1 VATLDQGTQS
11 TFEPRR
17 IRKINFTD
25 GPGNNTTAQVLR
37 LNLKLGSQ
45 TSAPF
50 HGVVPE
56 ARVAYR
62 LLNTT
67 NEHYTKPDGRRHLSF
82 L

>member
-25 GPGNNTTAQVLR
+25 GPDDNTTAQVLR

-45 TSAPF
+45 RLPPF
-50 HGVVPE
+50 
-56 ARVAYR
+56 VA
-62 LLNTT
+62 
-67 NEHYTKPDGRRHLSF
+67 
-82 L
+82 